1 MSERICPRCH
11 TLLLNEDSGTLI
23 YCSQCGA
30 PQVMLSEELREKA
43 AEDVSAQAAVQ
54 SRSDTS
60 GNFAEAN
67 LTSLDSGDPTAVD
80 WTEAVRVAG
89 LGGLIA
95 LALGVISI
103 PVEQVGFLSLLWALI
118 APIVVLGI
126 YCARRKSTRIR
137 PSFGV
142 RLGLVTGL
150 AIATAMSTVGA
161 LEFILSRFVFHRGA
175 EIDASLATIFAQ
187 IQQAQAANQQPM
199 PFNLASPEFRVGLFL
214 SCIGIFICFYLGYAM
229 LSGAFGGLMRSNKR
243 TA

>member
-80 WTEAVRVAG
+80 
-89 LGGLIA
+89 
-95 LALGVISI
+95 
-103 PVEQVGFLSLLWALI
+103 
-118 APIVVLGI
+118 
-126 YCARRKSTRIR
+126 
-137 PSFGV
+137 
-142 RLGLVTGL
+142 
-150 AIATAMSTVGA
+150 
-161 LEFILSRFVFHRGA
+161 
-175 EIDASLATIFAQ
+175 
-187 IQQAQAANQQPM
+187 
-199 PFNLASPEFRVGLFL
+199 
-214 SCIGIFICFYLGYAM
+214 
-229 LSGAFGGLMRSNKR
+229 
-243 TA
+243 